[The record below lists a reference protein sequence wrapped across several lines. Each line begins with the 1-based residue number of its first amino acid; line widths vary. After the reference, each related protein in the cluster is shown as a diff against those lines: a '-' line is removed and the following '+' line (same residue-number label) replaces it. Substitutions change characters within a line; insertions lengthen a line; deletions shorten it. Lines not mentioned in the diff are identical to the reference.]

1 MSRDPH
7 MSEREMM
14 VPVPTENGQHEIMAP
29 GLSIKF
35 SKTRGA
41 VGKVPAAGE
50 HTCEILGQLPGMTP
64 DKIEDLR
71 ARGRS
76 LVSLF
81 QFAHNKSQW
90 NQSKTSAPSS
100 ASVRPSTPRTR
111 VAVSFPS
118 F

>member
-1 MSRDPH
+1 

-35 SKTRGA
+35 SKTKGA

-50 HTCEILGQLPGMTP
+50 HTCEILGRLPGMTP

-71 ARGRS
+71 TRGV
-76 LVSLF
+76 L
-81 QFAHNKSQW
+81 
-90 NQSKTSAPSS
+90 
-100 ASVRPSTPRTR
+100 
-111 VAVSFPS
+111 
-118 F
+118 